1 MEFRVLKYFLAVAR
15 EKSITNAAKKL
26 HISQPTLSKQI
37 KQLEAELGQ
46 KLFTRTNYSIR
57 LTEAGLLLQKRAEN
71 IVALVDKTTQEF
83 QDLDDV
89 IGGDIHLGC
98 AESIGMQYLA
108 RQFKELQSTYPGLR
122 YHLYSGDSSDIALR
136 LERGLLDFTVIV
148 QEVDLQ
154 KYNYLKLPHYDTWGV
169 LMPKDSPLAQH
180 TVITVAELVDLPLIV
195 SRQGMEADYPKF
207 FGEKVD
213 ELNIVATSNLIYNAS
228 LLVREG
234 LGYALTFDDLVDT
247 SSDSELCFRPL
258 RPNLTSNMYLIW
270 NKHQVFSPAAKLL
283 LDKLKEKLAQ

>member
-89 IGGDIHLGC
+89 IGAIFIL
-98 AESIGMQYLA
+98 
-108 RQFKELQSTYPGLR
+108 
-122 YHLYSGDSSDIALR
+122 
-136 LERGLLDFTVIV
+136 V
-148 QEVDLQ
+148 
-154 KYNYLKLPHYDTWGV
+154 V
-169 LMPKDSPLAQH
+169 LNRSAC
-180 TVITVAELVDLPLIV
+180 
-195 SRQGMEADYPKF
+195 
-207 FGEKVD
+207 
-213 ELNIVATSNLIYNAS
+213 NI
-228 LLVREG
+228 
-234 LGYALTFDDLVDT
+234 
-247 SSDSELCFRPL
+247 
-258 RPNLTSNMYLIW
+258 
-270 NKHQVFSPAAKLL
+270 
-283 LDKLKEKLAQ
+283 

>member
-89 IGGDIHLGC
+89 IGGDIHQ
-98 AESIGMQYLA
+98 IGRA
-108 RQFKELQSTYPGLR
+108 
-122 YHLYSGDSSDIALR
+122 H
-136 LERGLLDFTVIV
+136 V
-148 QEVDLQ
+148 
-154 KYNYLKLPHYDTWGV
+154 
-169 LMPKDSPLAQH
+169 
-180 TVITVAELVDLPLIV
+180 
-195 SRQGMEADYPKF
+195 
-207 FGEKVD
+207 
-213 ELNIVATSNLIYNAS
+213 
-228 LLVREG
+228 
-234 LGYALTFDDLVDT
+234 
-247 SSDSELCFRPL
+247 
-258 RPNLTSNMYLIW
+258 
-270 NKHQVFSPAAKLL
+270 
-283 LDKLKEKLAQ
+283 

>member
-83 QDLDDV
+83 QDL
-89 IGGDIHLGC
+89 
-98 AESIGMQYLA
+98 ESIGMQYLA

-136 LERGLLDFTVIV
+136 LERGLLDFAVIV

-180 TVITVAELVDLPLIV
+180 AVITVAELVDLPLIV